1 MPLNVQSALRLPE
14 IREPQET
21 DGLQWLQ
28 QAWNDGVD
36 SGDYGPLNL
45 DAIRVEGRK
54 RLAAKPDHA

>member
-1 MPLNVQSALRLPE
+1 MPLDVQSALRLSK

-21 DGLQWLQ
+21 NGLQWLQ

-36 SGDYGPLNL
+36 SGDYGPLIP

-54 RLAAKPDHA
+54 RLAAKT